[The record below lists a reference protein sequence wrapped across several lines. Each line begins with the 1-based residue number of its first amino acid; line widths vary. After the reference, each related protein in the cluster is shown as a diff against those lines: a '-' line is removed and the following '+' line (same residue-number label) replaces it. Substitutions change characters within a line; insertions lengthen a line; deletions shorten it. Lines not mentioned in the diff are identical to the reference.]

1 MIFDIGA
8 NIGKYSSMLKEY
20 SLKNNVNVELHLF
33 EPTKS
38 CFDIISKKFKHIDN
52 LYLNNF
58 GVSNTNTKAT
68 IFYDKETSGLASLY
82 QRNLDSY
89 IKS

>member
-1 MIFDIGA
+1 MRILVNTLLCLK
-8 NIGKYSSMLKEY
+8 NIP
-20 SLKNNVNVELHLF
+20 LKNNVNVELHLF

-68 IFYDKETSGLASLY
+68 IFM
-82 QRNLDSY
+82 
-89 IKS
+89 IKRQVG

>member
-1 MIFDIGA
+1 LVNTLLCLK
-8 NIGKYSSMLKEY
+8 NIP
-20 SLKNNVNVELHLF
+20 LKNNVNVELHLF

-68 IFYDKETSGLASLY
+68 IFM
-82 QRNLDSY
+82 
-89 IKS
+89 IKRQVG